1 MIQELTLEKLQWP
14 LLLEHLAHEAQTL
27 EGRDACLQLKPKF
40 DLEAI
45 EQRWQDVIPL
55 RDLLRSGYRPPIGEL
70 PEMRPIFRGALLG
83 QILDGEM
90 LWNVFVLLQ
99 TARNVHQFAADRMDR
114 CRTLQRFQRAILPL
128 PKLARTIEKTIS
140 PEGEL
145 LDDASPELQR
155 IRAQKLS
162 MRKKIEQMIRQLLTD
177 QQLEAYIQDKF
188 FTVRSDRYVVPIRID
203 GRGRV
208 KGSIHDSSDSGQ
220 TLYIE
225 LAEIRPLNDAL
236 LELES
241 AEKIEIL
248 RIFKELSMQVA
259 AELDILTTNYESLI
273 ELDILC
279 AEAGLAMQLDAGK
292 VQLRRQPGLHLSFA
306 RHPLLNLQQGAKS
319 VANSVA
325 LEEGQLSL
333 IVSGP
338 NAGGKTVVLK
348 TVGLLHLMAKARLL
362 LPCDE
367 NSEIFLFRSIFVEIG
382 DSQNLSA
389 NLSTFSG
396 HLMGLK
402 PILQN
407 SMPEDLVLLDELA
420 VGTEPQTGCA
430 IGQAVLEELVNRR
443 AICIVTTHFDNLK
456 SLAVDDRRFRNGSME
471 FSTKDLKPTYK
482 LILDL
487 PGQSYGIEVAEHI
500 GLPKHVIERSK
511 DLRGRSSSAMDQI
524 LESWQS
530 LRDEAEREK
539 QRYSQLKIE
548 MESQK
553 FRWEQE
559 RAALATAKQD
569 ISNKIRARYEDQL
582 DELKRSYNELL
593 DDMKQTVKEQKQ
605 LNYTPD
611 AMREALKEKR
621 QKADLMGRDLSQSL
635 DRLASE
641 FRSVVELPGTPADIN
656 GLSVG
661 SRVYIVSMGKEA
673 MVTKVQ
679 KEPSVSIEV
688 SAGLLKL
695 RPSLQDLRILLE
707 PMEAKKAKSPKGP
720 VASPDKS
727 QIGLVIPTPTNSLD
741 LRGMDTDT
749 ALDRTWGF
757 IDKAVLRGENWVILI
772 HGHGTDT
779 LKRGLRKA
787 LTKDAPYALDFRP
800 GEPEEGGDGVTVV
813 QLRH

>member
-14 LLLEHLAHEAQTL
+14 QLLEHLAQEAQTL
-27 EGRDACLQLKPKF
+27 EGRDACLRLKPNF
-40 DLEAI
+40 AADDI
-45 EQRWQDVIPL
+45 EKRWQDVLPL

-70 PEMRPIFRGALLG
+70 PELRPIFRGALLG

-90 LWNVFVLLQ
+90 LWNVYVLLQ
-99 TARNVHQFAADRMDR
+99 TVRNVHQFAADRMDR
-114 CRTLQRFQRAILPL
+114 CRTLQRFHRTIHPL

-140 PEGEL
+140 PDGEL

-177 QQLEAYIQDKF
+177 QQLETYIQDKF
-188 FTVRSDRYVVPIRID
+188 FTVRSDRYVVPIRLD

-208 KGSIHDSSDSGQ
+208 KGYIHDSSESGQ

-225 LAEIRPLNDAL
+225 LSEIRPLNDGL

-248 RIFKELSMQVA
+248 RIFKELSAQVA
-259 AELDILTTNYESLI
+259 AELDILTANYEALI
-273 ELDILC
+273 ELDVLS
-279 AEAGLAMQLDAGK
+279 AEAGLAVRLDAGQA
-292 VQLRRQPGLHLSFA
+292 VLRKEPGLRLSFA
-306 RHPLLNLQQGAKS
+306 RHPLLVLQEGTRA
-319 VANSVA
+319 VANSVS
-325 LEEGQLSL
+325 LEDGQISL

-348 TVGLLHLMAKARLL
+348 TVGLLHLMAKSRLL
-362 LPCDE
+362 VPCDE
-367 NSEIFLFRSIFVEIG
+367 HSELYLFNNIFVEIG
-382 DSQNLSA
+382 DAQNLSA

-407 SMPEDLVLLDELA
+407 SKPEDLVLLDELA

-443 AICIVTTHFDNLK
+443 TINIVTTHFDNLK
-456 SLAVDDRRFRNGSME
+456 SLAVNDHRFRNGSME
-471 FSTKDLKPTYK
+471 FSTKNLQPTYK
-482 LILDL
+482 LVLDL

-500 GLPKHVIERSK
+500 GLPKHVIERAK
-511 DLRGRSSSAMDQI
+511 DLRGRSSSVMDQI
-524 LESWQS
+524 LESWQT
-530 LRDEAEREK
+530 LREEAEREK
-539 QRYSQLKIE
+539 KKYEQLKLE

-559 RAALATAKQD
+559 RTALANAKSD
-569 ISNKIRARYEDQL
+569 ISAKIKARYEDQI
-582 DELKRSYNELL
+582 DDLKRSYNEILEEI
-593 DDMKQTVKEQKQ
+593 KQTVQEQKKLQ
-605 LNYTPD
+605 SSPD
-611 AMREALKEKR
+611 AIREALKEK
-621 QKADLMGRDLSQSL
+621 QKRAEGIGRDLSVGL

-641 FRSVVELPGTPADIN
+641 FRLASDLPGIPADIHQ
-656 GLSVG
+656 LTTG

-673 MVTKVQ
+673 VVSKVQ
-679 KEPSVSIEV
+679 PTLEV
-688 SAGLLKL
+688 TAGLLKL
-695 RPSLQDLRILLE
+695 RPSIQDLRMLVE
-707 PMEAKKAKSPKGP
+707 PTEARKTAKPRGP
-720 VASPDKS
+720 AATPDKS

-749 ALDRTWGF
+749 ALDRTWSF